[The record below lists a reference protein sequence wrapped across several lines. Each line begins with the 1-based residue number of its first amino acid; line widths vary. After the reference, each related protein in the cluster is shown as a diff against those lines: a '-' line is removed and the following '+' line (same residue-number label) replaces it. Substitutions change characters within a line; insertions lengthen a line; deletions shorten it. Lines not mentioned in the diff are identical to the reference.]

1 MKRGIAMSEYKPS
14 ITIQKGASEAA
25 MTGTP
30 LVLIGLAV
38 KIANDR
44 GFDIST
50 DEAIAI
56 ISASG
61 IIIAFVRRAW
71 RNLSKQL
78 IGENK

>member
-1 MKRGIAMSEYKPS
+1 MSEYKPS
-14 ITIQKGASEAA
+14 ITVKKGASEASLS
-25 MTGTP
+25 GTP
-30 LVLIGLAV
+30 LVLVGLVV

-61 IIIAFVRRAW
+61 IIIAFVRRSW
-71 RNLSKQL
+71 RNFSKQC
-78 IGENK
+78 IGKKQ